1 MPKPMLFQ
9 TQVSSQANHRLDATL
24 KPETTQETRTVACER
39 VFRKRRSQKYIDA
52 MSKLDAG
59 SGHISQEDIDKMIEA
74 IREEFPDIDISTQ
87 FFGCM
92 AVCHL
97 GAPYEVHTLVPN
109 ENCIIHY
116 HANYSFEAP
125 LDKCRNLCLVPDYIF
140 VEIYDQSFRA
150 ISKNGAVAQ
159 ISAPGAGAAWK
170 REIQQP
176 CSTYH
181 GPHEAFI

>member
-1 MPKPMLFQ
+1 M
-9 TQVSSQANHRLDATL
+9 
-24 KPETTQETRTVACER
+24 
-39 VFRKRRSQKYIDA
+39 
-52 MSKLDAG
+52 
-59 SGHISQEDIDKMIEA
+59 
-74 IREEFPDIDISTQ
+74 
-87 FFGCM
+87 
-92 AVCHL
+92 
-97 GAPYEVHTLVPN
+97 
-109 ENCIIHY
+109 
-116 HANYSFEAP
+116 NYSFETP
-125 LDKCRNLCLVPDYIF
+125 LDKCRNLCLMPDYIF